1 MDGSASGAGCGEG
14 GSTAGRGDWRALDR
28 RLRRLAR
35 RRAADDVEE
44 AACLRRA
51 RAEGLHRRFGYA
63 SFYEYAE
70 RVLGYTPGVVRERM
84 RVADALVGLP
94 KLRAAMTAGEVPYSA
109 ARELTRVATTATE
122 NDWLAATARA
132 RVREV
137 EDMVRG
143 RRLGDLPDAPPDP
156 AARLHE
162 RRFLLTG
169 AALGAYV
176 AARARLETACGH
188 PLTDS
193 EVMEALCAASLA
205 GTAATDP
212 ATRPPPYQIAI
223 TRCADC
229 ARAWVD
235 AAGRSIELSATEL
248 ARASCDAELL
258 GRVDDDAPP
267 RATKTIPPRIRRAVL
282 RRDRG
287 RCRVPGC
294 TNARFV
300 DVHHVIPRGKGGDH
314 TPSRLAA
321 MCSAHHQA
329 AHDGRLKV
337 DLDKRGR
344 LRVAHADGRPYGSPP
359 PRGEKPSASKAG
371 AAPGA
376 SKVGAAP
383 GASKASAASGAS
395 KAGAAPRALKASA
408 APGASKAGAAPRA
421 LKASAAP
428 GASKASAAPGASKAG
443 QKGRAA
449 PGASKASAAP
459 GASKASAAPGA
470 SKAGAAPGASKA
482 GAASGAA
489 QRRVPP
495 AHRGKRRA
503 KALRPAASGGR
514 RGKPAVLAKRRGGL
528 RTASHVERRTVKSP
542 PRARSKAQR
551 RAASHVGRGR
561 TRVSAPERTGR
572 RRKVTAP
579 TRAPTNARS
588 SRARLGSAPPRA
600 RARRAGRRNTTGS
613 ARKALR
619 TRHATAAEE
628 ASPRATVQTRAA
640 SSTVTAGKP
649 ITRTDA
655 GQVSP

>member
-1 MDGSASGAGCGEG
+1 MDGSTSGAGYGEG

-35 RRAADDVEE
+35 RRSADDVEE

-94 KLRAAMTAGEVPYSA
+94 KLRAAMTAGEIPYSA

-122 NDWLAATARA
+122 EDWLAATARA

-143 RRLGDLPDAPPDP
+143 RRLGDPPDAPPDP

-176 AARARLETACGH
+176 AARACLETACGH

-212 ATRPPPYQIAI
+212 AARQPPYQIAI
-223 TRCADC
+223 TRCPGC

-235 AAGRSIELSATEL
+235 AAGQTIELSATEL

-258 GRVDDDAPP
+258 GRVGGDAPP
-267 RATKTIPPRIRRAVL
+267 RATNTIPPRLRRAVL

-300 DVHHVIPRGKGGDH
+300 DVHHVVPRAQGGDH

-344 LRVAHADGRPYGSPP
+344 LRVAHADGRPYGAPP
-359 PRGEKPSASKAG
+359 PLPRAEPGTTQPRTAQPGAAQAG
-371 AAPGA
+371 AAQPGA
-376 SKVGAAP
+376 AQPRTAQPGATQPRTAQPGAAQ
-383 GASKASAASGAS
+383 
-395 KAGAAPRALKASA
+395 AGAAQARAKAPTPRAVSHVGGRVADATRAPDAAPPASSGARAAATPAKRGPATQFTNTSSRAVSHVGRRQPRASA
-408 APGASKAGAAPRA
+408 PGRPARRRKAKA
-421 LKASAAP
+421 LT
-428 GASKASAAPGASKAG
+428 
-443 QKGRAA
+443 RAA
-449 PGASKASAAP
+449 TNARP
-459 GASKASAAPGA
+459 
-470 SKAGAAPGASKA
+470 A
-482 GAASGAA
+482 GAASHE
-489 QRRVPP
+489 RRRQPRANAPGRP
-495 AHRGKRRA
+495 ARRRKA
-503 KALRPAASGGR
+503 KAPLRAATNARPAG
-514 RGKPAVLAKRRGGL
+514 AV
-528 RTASHVERRTVKSP
+528 
-542 PRARSKAQR
+542 
-551 RAASHVGRGR
+551 SHVGRR
-561 TRVSAPERTGR
+561 QPRASAPGR
-572 RRKVTAP
+572 RARRRQAQAP
-579 TRAPTNARS
+579 TRAAT
-588 SRARLGSAPPRA
+588 
-600 RARRAGRRNTTGS
+600 S
-613 ARKALR
+613 ARPSVR
-619 TRHATAAEE
+619 AAP
-628 ASPRATVQTRAA
+628 SPRAGARHGASTRRPPPVDPGVARPRRGRSRA
-640 SSTVTAGKP
+640 P
-649 ITRTDA
+649 RR
-655 GQVSP
+655 

>member
-1 MDGSASGAGCGEG
+1 MTDGVDGAAAVAGTGAGSASA
-14 GSTAGRGDWRALDR
+14 AGRGDWRALDR

-94 KLRAAMTAGEVPYSA
+94 KLRAALTAGEVPYSA
-109 ARELTRVATTATE
+109 ARQLTRVATGATE
-122 NDWLAATARA
+122 EAWLAATARA
-132 RVREV
+132 RVREI

-143 RRLGDLPDAPPDP
+143 RRLGDPPDAPPDP

-235 AAGRSIELSATEL
+235 AAGQSIELSATEL

-258 GRVDDDAPP
+258 GRVDGDAPP

-294 TNARFV
+294 KNARFV
-300 DVHHVIPRGKGGDH
+300 DVHHVVPRGKGGDH

-344 LRVAHADGRPYGSPP
+344 LRVVHADGRPYGSPP
-359 PRGEKPSASKAG
+359 PHRVVKTGVTKPRAAKSRAAKPRAAKLHAAKPRAAKPG
-371 AAPGA
+371 AAKPRAAKLRAAKPGA
-376 SKVGAAP
+376 AKARAAKPGAAKARAAKLRAAQLRAAKP
-383 GASKASAASGAS
+383 GAATLR
-395 KAGAAPRALKASA
+395 APATM
-408 APGASKAGAAPRA
+408 PRMR
-421 LKASAAP
+421 
-428 GASKASAAPGASKAG
+428 GT
-443 QKGRAA
+443 RAA
-449 PGASKASAAP
+449 FHVGRGKA
-459 GASKASAAPGA
+459 K
-470 SKAGAAPGASKA
+470 
-482 GAASGAA
+482 
-489 QRRVPP
+489 VPP
-495 AHRGKRRA
+495 M
-503 KALRPAASGGR
+503 
-514 RGKPAVLAKRRGGL
+514 RRGGL
-528 RTASHVERRTVKSP
+528 R
-542 PRARSKAQR
+542 
-551 RAASHVGRGR
+551 ASHVGRRTAKPPTKARRGSASHAATATAPPQGR
-561 TRVSAPERTGR
+561 HGTSRGGPPKPPGRPPPSAEPGDRLAR
-572 RRKVTAP
+572 RR
-579 TRAPTNARS
+579 R
-588 SRARLGSAPPRA
+588 G
-600 RARRAGRRNTTGS
+600 AGT
-613 ARKALR
+613 
-619 TRHATAAEE
+619 
-628 ASPRATVQTRAA
+628 
-640 SSTVTAGKP
+640 
-649 ITRTDA
+649 
-655 GQVSP
+655 

>member
-1 MDGSASGAGCGEG
+1 MADGVDGAAAVAGTGAGGAIA
-14 GSTAGRGDWRALDR
+14 AGRGDWRALDR

-35 RRAADDVEE
+35 RRAADDLEE

-94 KLRAAMTAGEVPYSA
+94 KLRAALTAGEVPYSA
-109 ARELTRVATTATE
+109 ARQLTRVATGATE
-122 NDWLAATARA
+122 EAWLAATARA

-143 RRLGDLPDAPPDP
+143 RRLGDPPDAPPDP

-188 PLTDS
+188 SLTDS

-205 GTAATDP
+205 GPAATDP

-235 AAGRSIELSATEL
+235 AAGQTIELSATEL
-248 ARASCDAELL
+248 ARVSCDAELL
-258 GRVDDDAPP
+258 GRVDGDAPP

-300 DVHHVIPRGKGGDH
+300 DVHHVVPRAKGGDH

-359 PRGEKPSASKAG
+359 PPHRAAKTGVTKPRAAKPRFAKSRAAELRAAKPHAAKPRFAKLRAAKLRAAKQG
-371 AAPGA
+371 AATPRVSKLSVAKPRAAKPG
-376 SKVGAAP
+376 GAKLRAP
-383 GASKASAASGAS
+383 ATRPRMHGDRAASRG
-395 KAGAAPRALKASA
+395 G
-408 APGASKAGAAPRA
+408 
-421 LKASAAP
+421 
-428 GASKASAAPGASKAG
+428 
-443 QKGRAA
+443 
-449 PGASKASAAP
+449 
-459 GASKASAAPGA
+459 
-470 SKAGAAPGASKA
+470 
-482 GAASGAA
+482 
-489 QRRVPP
+489 
-495 AHRGKRRA
+495 RGKA
-503 KALRPAASGGR
+503 KAPAM
-514 RGKPAVLAKRRGGL
+514 RRGGL
-528 RTASHVERRTVKSP
+528 RASLVGRRTAKPRTAKPPMKARRGRASH
-542 PRARSKAQR
+542 
-551 RAASHVGRGR
+551 AA
-561 TRVSAPERTGR
+561 TA
-572 RRKVTAP
+572 TAP
-579 TRAPTNARS
+579 PQ
-588 SRARLGSAPPRA
+588 G
-600 RARRAGRRNTTGS
+600 
-613 ARKALR
+613 
-619 TRHATAAEE
+619 RHAT
-628 ASPRATVQTRAA
+628 SPGGPPRPPGRRPPFTEPGDPLARRRRATGT
-640 SSTVTAGKP
+640 
-649 ITRTDA
+649 
-655 GQVSP
+655 